1 MSDEEWRWGA
11 VRDGGVNALSGRTSR
26 YWCWRWAHCAASTLP
41 HPPPSSC
48 VVGDRIPE
56 TPEQTPLYLV
66 FPLELAAEGRLA
78 TDYSAL
84 DDRGLDDRR
93 LHDHR
98 LHDRRLHDHGR
109 LWGPGLVGLLAVL
122 LHLDGAAG
130 GLGRG
135 VGDRLL
141 LDSRLWP
148 PVILIDRV
156 DAGGDGAAD
165 AADRQDDEEKN
176 DQNYPAAIVRT
187 ARLVVARAVVAD
199 SPGFAPAG
207 IDE

>member
-1 MSDEEWRWGA
+1 MRSG
-11 VRDGGVNALSGRTSR
+11 VGGLLVMVVCPERSNFPVLVLALG
-26 YWCWRWAHCAASTLP
+26 TLRCVHSPPVP

-84 DDRGLDDRR
+84 DDCGLDDRW
-93 LHDHR
+93 LDDHW
-98 LHDRRLHDHGR
+98 LYNRRLHDC
-109 LWGPGLVGLLAVL
+109 GLRDVGLLAVL
-122 LHLDGAAG
+122 LHLDGAAI
-130 GLGRG
+130 GLGIG

-148 PVILIDRV
+148 PVVLIDRV

-165 AADRQDDEEKN
+165 AADR
-176 DQNYPAAIVRT
+176 
-187 ARLVVARAVVAD
+187 
-199 SPGFAPAG
+199 
-207 IDE
+207 

>member
-1 MSDEEWRWGA
+1 MDFA
-11 VRDGGVNALSGRTSR
+11 LYDGSLDDGSLDNALHN
-26 YWCWRWAHCAASTLP
+26 RWLHDCGL
-41 HPPPSSC
+41 HDC
-48 VVGDRIPE
+48 G
-56 TPEQTPLYLV
+56 LH
-66 FPLELAAEGRLA
+66 
-78 TDYSAL
+78 
-84 DDRGLDDRR
+84 DRGLDNRR
-93 LHDHR
+93 LRD
-98 LHDRRLHDHGR
+98 
-109 LWGPGLVGLLAVL
+109 VGLLAVL
-122 LHLDGAAG
+122 LHLDGATV
-130 GLGRG
+130 GLRIG

-165 AADRQDDEEKN
+165 AAERQDDEEKN

>member
-56 TPEQTPLYLV
+56 TPEQTPPYLV

-93 LHDHR
+93 LHDH
-98 LHDRRLHDHGR
+98 GR
-109 LWGPGLVGLLAVL
+109 LWGPGLVGLLAEL

-165 AADRQDDEEKN
+165 AAERQDDEEKN

-187 ARLVVARAVVAD
+187 ARLVVAPAVVAD
-199 SPGFAPAG
+199 SPGFAPVG